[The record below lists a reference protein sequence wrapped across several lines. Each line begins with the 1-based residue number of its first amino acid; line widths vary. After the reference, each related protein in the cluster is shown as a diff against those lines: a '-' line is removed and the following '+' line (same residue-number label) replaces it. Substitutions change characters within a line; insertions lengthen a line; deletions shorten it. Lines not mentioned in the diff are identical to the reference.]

1 MWIST
6 TLDSFSTVLPLLLI
20 ISTLLAAVLLR
31 PLRGTIDNVRTV
43 DIPSVTRSSASSTY
57 SRASGT
63 SSPTKGNPS
72 IAGGPSPKWWIVTM
86 MNVVLSGAFGFSVFL
101 FFSESPNS
109 HYAPVV
115 WSLCIGEKGA
125 SRSDLPTVR

>member
-1 MWIST
+1 
-6 TLDSFSTVLPLLLI
+6 
-20 ISTLLAAVLLR
+20 
-31 PLRGTIDNVRTV
+31 
-43 DIPSVTRSSASSTY
+43 
-57 SRASGT
+57 
-63 SSPTKGNPS
+63 
-72 IAGGPSPKWWIVTM
+72 M